1 MRTLRWSAR
10 ISNRSWAESFRAAFR
25 ERAGRQHRTPELRS
39 LAYHRVLAP
48 RLRRPTID
56 AAQRKLGRWRQDG
69 RVDPRHAEA
78 SEEIFAMP
86 MAEIRQAITADDER
100 GRDLRQNSSLAG
112 LLSEPER
119 RKILEKV

>member
-1 MRTLRWSAR
+1 
-10 ISNRSWAESFRAAFR
+10 
-25 ERAGRQHRTPELRS
+25 
-39 LAYHRVLAP
+39 
-48 RLRRPTID
+48 
-56 AAQRKLGRWRQDG
+56 
-69 RVDPRHAEA
+69 
-78 SEEIFAMP
+78 MP